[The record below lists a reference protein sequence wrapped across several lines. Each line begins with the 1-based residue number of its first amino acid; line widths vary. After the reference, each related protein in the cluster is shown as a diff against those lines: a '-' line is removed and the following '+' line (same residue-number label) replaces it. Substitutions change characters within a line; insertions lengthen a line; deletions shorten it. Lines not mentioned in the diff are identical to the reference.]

1 MIEVP
6 ATFRA
11 MPRWW
16 SDGTDWLDALP
27 ELVATQCA
35 RWELT
40 PDGDVRHGSNA
51 LVVRVRR
58 GDERLALRMSPPG
71 DDVAT
76 EAAALRFWDGR
87 GTVRLVA
94 VDVERRAQLLEW
106 VTPGRS
112 LEQLPLAATA
122 PVIGGVLRRL
132 AVEAPADAPSTG
144 DIIAADLPGW
154 PGRWSALGRPGAEP
168 TPDRGDRGG
177 RGRTGA
183 GDPAAR
189 RQCRSALRPDPQRG
203 TGTLAGGRSG
213 AAAG

>member
-1 MIEVP
+1 MPGGHLPALADPPGVAAYLLAVGHRMIEVP

-112 LEQLPLAATA
+112 LAGAAA
-122 PVIGGVLRRL
+122 GRDRPGRRRCPAAAGRGGAGGRHR
-132 AVEAPADAPSTG
+132 APATSSPRM
-144 DIIAADLPGW
+144 LPGW
-154 PGRWSALGRPGAEP
+154 PGRWSGSGP
-168 TPDRGDRGG
+168 
-177 RGRTGA
+177 A
-183 GDPAAR
+183 GL
-189 RQCRSALRPDPQRG
+189 S
-203 TGTLAGGRSG
+203 TVS
-213 AAAG
+213 